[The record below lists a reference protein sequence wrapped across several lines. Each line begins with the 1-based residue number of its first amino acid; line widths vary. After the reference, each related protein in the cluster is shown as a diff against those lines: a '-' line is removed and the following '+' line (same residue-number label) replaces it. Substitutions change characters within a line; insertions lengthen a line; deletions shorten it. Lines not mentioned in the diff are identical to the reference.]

1 MINLTLLIIVITAII
16 SIQAFSNYGL
26 MNRLILDPYQM
37 QRSKQWYRFISSGF
51 LHADWL
57 HLIINMFVLFS
68 FGSLVERYYNYFFGS
83 AGIFMFI
90 LLYLSSILAA
100 NASSYYGNRNNPS
113 YRSLG
118 ASGAVSA
125 ITTASILFEPMT
137 KIYLYGII
145 GLPNIVAGILYLV
158 YSQYASRNSNDNI
171 NHEAHFYGAVY
182 GILFTLVA
190 KPRIFL
196 YFLDQF

>member
-1 MINLTLLIIVITAII
+1 MMNLTLIIIVITAII
-16 SIQAFSNYGL
+16 SIQAFSNHGL

-37 QRSKQWYRFISSGF
+37 YRSKQWYRFITSGF

-57 HLIINMFVLFS
+57 HLIINMFVFFS
-68 FGSLVERYYNYFFGS
+68 FGSIVEQYYSYFFGS
-83 AGIFMFI
+83 AGKFMFV

-100 NASSYYGNRNNPS
+100 SASSYYGNRNNPS

-125 ITTASILFEPMT
+125 ITTTSILFEPMT

-145 GLPNIVAGILYLV
+145 GMPNIVAGILYLI
-158 YSQYASRNSNDNI
+158 YSQYASRNANDHI

-182 GILFTLVA
+182 GVVFTLVA
-190 KPRIFL
+190 KPRIFY

>member
-1 MINLTLLIIVITAII
+1 MMNLTLIIIVITAII
-16 SIQAFSNYGL
+16 SIQAFSNHGL

-37 QRSKQWYRFISSGF
+37 FRSKQWYRFITSGF

-57 HLIINMFVLFS
+57 HLIINMFVFFS
-68 FGSLVERYYNYFFGS
+68 FGSIVEQYYSYFFGS
-83 AGIFMFI
+83 AGKFMFV

-100 NASSYYGNRNNPS
+100 SASSYYGNRNNPS

-125 ITTASILFEPMT
+125 ITTTSILFEPMT

-145 GLPNIVAGILYLV
+145 GMPNIVAGILYLI
-158 YSQYASRNSNDNI
+158 YSQYASRNANDHI

-182 GILFTLVA
+182 GVVFTLVA
-190 KPRIFL
+190 KPRIFY